1 MLNWYEPKTVDIK
14 KSKLKIKVE
23 QSEFIIPL
31 IFSMFEGCT
40 SLVGGAGT
48 TYDEENVG
56 YEYAHIDGGV
66 SNPGYFK
73 LKP

>member
-1 MLNWYEPKTVDIK
+1 
-14 KSKLKIKVE
+14 
-23 QSEFIIPL
+23 
-31 IFSMFEGCT
+31 MFEGCT